1 MSSPPGSEITTGTT
15 LRSRIS
21 GAGYTVEGL
30 LGAGGQGQ
38 VWRVVAAAGSSQ
50 PYAVKW
56 YFPQSAT
63 PEQFAALQKLVQS
76 GSPNRRFLWPLEML
90 ESDVG
95 GFGYVM
101 ELRGEEYCGMTD
113 VINRKIE
120 PTFRALA
127 TAGFQLADSFLQLH
141 SKGLCY
147 MDISFGN
154 VFVEPDSGAVLV
166 CDNDNVRVDGQPAS
180 VAGTHKFMAPEVIQN
195 LVDGTMPLPGR
206 STDLFSLSV
215 LLFYMFMMHHPFEGN
230 KEADIVCLDGPSQN
244 EIYGLHPVFIF
255 DPDDDSNRPHPDYHQ
270 NALVF
275 WPMYPQFLRDLFTR
289 AFTEGVR
296 DAAHGR
302 VQESEWRQAMVQL
315 RDSIVLCS
323 NCGVETFLD
332 DSVPGAGFRGKPC
345 WNCSTEVQVPAR
357 LELRRGRSNPRTVM
371 LNGDT
376 VLYPHHLTNDLYNF
390 SRPLAEVVAHP
401 DAEHI
406 WGLRNLSDATW
417 NATLPGGQKWEVP
430 QGRSVTIGDGVSVA
444 FGNTE
449 GRIKGST
456 VSPANPGTP

>member
-180 VAGTHKFMAPEVIQN
+180 VAGTHKVHGARGDPE
-195 LVDGTMPLPGR
+195 PGR
-206 STDLFSLSV
+206 W
-215 LLFYMFMMHHPFEGN
+215 H
-230 KEADIVCLDGPSQN
+230 
-244 EIYGLHPVFIF
+244 
-255 DPDDDSNRPHPDYHQ
+255 
-270 NALVF
+270 
-275 WPMYPQFLRDLFTR
+275 
-289 AFTEGVR
+289 
-296 DAAHGR
+296 DAAAWQVHGP
-302 VQESEWRQAMVQL
+302 VQPV
-315 RDSIVLCS
+315 
-323 NCGVETFLD
+323 G
-332 DSVPGAGFRGKPC
+332 
-345 WNCSTEVQVPAR
+345 PA
-357 LELRRGRSNPRTVM
+357 
-371 LNGDT
+371 
-376 VLYPHHLTNDLYNF
+376 VLYVH
-390 SRPLAEVVAHP
+390 
-401 DAEHI
+401 DASPV
-406 WGLRNLSDATW
+406 R
-417 NATLPGGQKWEVP
+417 GQ
-430 QGRSVTIGDGVSVA
+430 QRG
-444 FGNTE
+444 
-449 GRIKGST
+449 
-456 VSPANPGTP
+456 